1 MAMEEKKQRIM
12 TLKEDRIRTNRSI
25 GFMIGLFCVLIF
37 SMAGYICYYA
47 TVHKQEMFDNSYNG
61 YQAQLQ
67 KENIRGTIYAAD
79 GQVLAQTNVDENGR
93 ESREYPYENM
103 FAHVV
108 GYSTKGKSGIESMAN
123 YYLINSN
130 VSISEKVSY
139 EANEEKIPSDNVYT
153 TLNVDLQRIAYESL
167 GMYKGAVIVSEP
179 ASGKIL
185 AMVSKPDYNPSTI
198 AEEWSG
204 LVADK
209 NNSSLLNR
217 ATQGLYPPGSTFKIL
232 TALEYIRE
240 NPSTYNQYSFQCNG
254 RFSSDGQEIHC
265 YHNSVHN
272 HVDFTKSFAKSCN
285 SSFANMGVSL
295 NKSSFQN
302 TLKNLMFNQEL
313 PVDFPYKKS
322 SVLVSESTETKDMM
336 QMVIGQGTDAMT
348 PLHLH
353 LITNI
358 IANDGY
364 LMKPYLLDYVENK
377 NHQII
382 KRFDSVK
389 VGQGYMSPEET
400 AALKT
405 VMKEVVETGTAKKLS
420 GLSFS
425 AAGKTGSAEFN
436 QNKDESHAWFTG
448 FAPVENPQ
456 ISVTVIIESVG
467 SGGDYAVP
475 IAKRIMEAYLEGMN

>member
-1 MAMEEKKQRIM
+1 MAMEEKRLRNM

-25 GFMIGLFCVLIF
+25 GVMIGLFSLLIF

-79 GQVLAQTNVDENGR
+79 GQVLAQTTVDENGK
-93 ESREYPYENM
+93 ETREYPYENM

-123 YYLINSN
+123 YYLVNSN

-153 TLNVDLQRIAYESL
+153 TLNVNLQKIAFDSL

-179 ASGKIL
+179 STGKVL
-185 AMVSKPDYNPSTI
+185 AMVSKPDFNPSTI
-198 AEEWSG
+198 AGDWSG

-209 NNSSLLNR
+209 SNSSLLNR
-217 ATQGLYPPGSTFKIL
+217 VTQGLYPPGSTFKIM

-240 NPSTYNQYSFQCNG
+240 NPTTYNQYSFQCNG
-254 RFSSDGQEIHC
+254 RFSVDGQEIHC

-285 SSFANMGVSL
+285 SSFANMGVTL
-295 NKSSFQN
+295 NKKSFQN
-302 TLKNLMFNQEL
+302 TLNNLMFNQEL
-313 PVDFPYKKS
+313 PIDFPYKKS
-322 SVLVSESTETKDMM
+322 KVNVSSDTETKDMM
-336 QMVIGQGTDAMT
+336 QIVIGQGTDAMT

-353 LITNI
+353 MITNI

-382 KRFDSVK
+382 KRFEASK
-389 VGQGYMSPEET
+389 VGQGYMSVEET

-405 VMKEVVETGTAKKLS
+405 VMHEVVETGTGKKLS

-436 QNKDESHAWFTG
+436 QNKEESHAWFTG
-448 FAPVENPQ
+448 FAPVEDPQ

-475 IAKRIMEAYLEGMN
+475 IAKRIMEAYFEELH

>member
-1 MAMEEKKQRIM
+1 M
-12 TLKEDRIRTNRSI
+12 TLKEDRKRTNRSI
-25 GFMIGLFCVLIF
+25 GFMIGLYCLMIV

-67 KENIRGTIYAAD
+67 KENIRGTIYAED
-79 GQVLAQTNVDENGR
+79 GRVLAETTVDENGN
-93 ESREYPYENM
+93 EKREYPYENM

-108 GYSTKGKSGIESMAN
+108 GYSTKGKSGIESSAN
-123 YYLINSN
+123 YYLVHSN
-130 VSISEKVSY
+130 VSLTEKVSY
-139 EANEEKIPSDNVYT
+139 EAKEEKIPSDNVYT
-153 TLNVDLQRIAYESL
+153 TLNVDLQKIAYDSL

-185 AMVSKPDYNPSTI
+185 AMVSKPDYNPMTI
-198 AEEWSG
+198 AQDWTT
-204 LVADK
+204 LVEDK

-217 ATQGLYPPGSTFKIL
+217 VTQGLYPPGSTFKIL

-240 NPSTYNQYSFQCNG
+240 NPTTYNQYSFQCNG
-254 RFSSDGQEIHC
+254 SFSMDGQKIHC
-265 YHNSVHN
+265 YHNSVHD

-285 SSFANMGVSL
+285 SSFANMGVQL
-295 NKSSFQN
+295 DKNAFHN
-302 TLKNLMFNQEL
+302 TLQSLMFNQDL
-313 PVDFPYKKS
+313 PVDFPSKKS
-322 SVLVSESTETKDMM
+322 SVTVSEETETKDMM
-336 QMVIGQGTDAMT
+336 QIVIGQGTDAMS
-348 PLHLH
+348 PLHLN

-364 LMKPYLLDYVENK
+364 LMKPYLIDRVENT

-382 KRFDSVK
+382 KKFDAVK
-389 VGQGYMSPEET
+389 VGSDYMTAEET

-405 VMKEVVETGTAKKLS
+405 VMKEVVESGTAKKLS

-448 FAPVENPQ
+448 FAPADNPQ
-456 ISVTVIIESVG
+456 ISVTVIIESAG

-475 IAKRIMEAYLEGMN
+475 IAKRIMEAYLDNSDYSN